1 MEKILVIDD
10 DEMDLQL
17 MNLLFTREG
26 YEVVKTA
33 DGPQGIDLYK
43 KLSPAFV
50 FLDLGLPSKNGMD
63 VLKEI
68 KQFDGKARIVLITGY
83 GSEKVVHD
91 ALQLGALDLI
101 EKTWDVGSMM
111 QRIKTVL
118 NAFGAKSI
126 S

>member
-1 MEKILVIDD
+1 
-10 DEMDLQL
+10 
-17 MNLLFTREG
+17 LLIFESG
-26 YEVVKTA
+26 QKTFPMPSLITTI
-33 DGPQGIDLYK
+33 DGPQGVDLYK

-50 FLDLGLPSKNGMD
+50 FLDLGLPSKNGMN

-68 KQFDGKARIVLITGY
+68 REFDGKARIVLITGY
-83 GSEKVVHD
+83 GSEKVAHE

-101 EKTWDVGSMM
+101 EKTWDVGSML

-118 NAFGAKSI
+118 SAFGVKSI

>member
-33 DGPQGIDLYK
+33 DGPQGVDLYK
-43 KLSPAFV
+43 KISPAFV

-68 KQFDGKARIVLITGY
+68 RQFDNKARIVLITGY
-83 GSEKVVHD
+83 GSEKVTHD

-101 EKTWDVGSMM
+101 EKTWDVGSML

-118 NAFGAKSI
+118 SAFGAANVS
-126 S
+126 